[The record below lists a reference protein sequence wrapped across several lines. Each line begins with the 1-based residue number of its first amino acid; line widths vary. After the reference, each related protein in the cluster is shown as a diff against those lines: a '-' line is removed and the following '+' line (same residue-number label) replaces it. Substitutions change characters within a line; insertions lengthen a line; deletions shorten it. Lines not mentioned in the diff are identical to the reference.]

1 MGNVPTKE
9 PRSRSSSL
17 TSHNTVGSAP
27 ALGRRRATLSF
38 STGNSNLALFSHKSA
53 KHEDKM
59 KIKEKHFLDLVVR
72 YTETCDGGYLAPLG
86 IYKLNLDY
94 NTEIVR
100 GLIVARRL
108 APFFSPLQDFSP
120 EWTENELVTIVRQT
134 PLHAVDNAY
143 SDDDEPD
150 DADNHKIHKSLSYFR
165 RQELKR
171 LHRELVARTRA
182 AQAQCDADYMAARA
196 AGTCTALASRD
207 LVLELYANAV
217 ECPICFLY
225 FPPYLNRT
233 RCCRQDICTECFVQ
247 IKRLEP
253 HPPHDHDASSD
264 ALPHTLIS
272 EYACCP
278 YCAMPNFGVTYD
290 TPRTFRVGI
299 DGLPPLRYTSL
310 AAIAPIPEDAVDLAD
325 DTTPPTAG
333 LPGAGAASGSPT
345 KREPPLQRRRSS
357 IPADRD
363 NVVLTDTI
371 RPDWEQRLTSAISKL
386 ARKAATASVIHA
398 SNLILDDTPAAA
410 GGQLLYLMDLEER
423 MINEAMRL
431 LLLDEEESRR
441 TK

>member
-17 TSHNTVGSAP
+17 TSHATLGLAP
-27 ALGRRRATLSF
+27 TGRRRAALSL
-38 STGNSNLALFSHKSA
+38 STGNSNMAIFSHKSS
-53 KHEDKM
+53 KTEDKM
-59 KIKEKHFLDLVVR
+59 KAAEKHYLDLVVR
-72 YTETCDGGYLAPLG
+72 FTETCDGGYLAPLG

-94 NTEIVR
+94 NTDIVR

-108 APFFSPLQDFSP
+108 APFFSPLQDFST
-120 EWTENELVTIVRQT
+120 EWTQDELVTIVRQT

-143 SDDDEPD
+143 SDTEEPD

-171 LHRELVARTRA
+171 FHRELVARTRA
-182 AQAQCDADYMAARA
+182 EQAQCEADYIAART
-196 AGTCTALASRD
+196 AGTSAALASRD
-207 LVLELYANAV
+207 LVLQLYANAV

-233 RCCRQDICTECFVQ
+233 RCCRQDICSECFVQ
-247 IKRLEP
+247 IKRLDP
-253 HPPHDHDASSD
+253 HPPHDHDAQSD

-272 EYACCP
+272 EQACCP

-290 TPRTFRVGI
+290 PPRTLRVGI
-299 DGLPPLRYTSL
+299 DGLPPLQYTAL
-310 AAIAPIPEDAVDLAD
+310 VAVAPIPEDDLD
-325 DTTPPTAG
+325 ETTPGSTSSPVAV
-333 LPGAGAASGSPT
+333 GSPT
-345 KREPPLQRRRSS
+345 KRDPRPRRRSS
-357 IPADRD
+357 ILADHD
-363 NVVLTDTI
+363 IVVLTDSI

-398 SNLILDDTPAAA
+398 SNLIIDDTPAASA
-410 GGQLLYLMDLEER
+410 GQLLYLMNLEER

-431 LLLDEEESRR
+431 LLLDEEHRG

>member
-17 TSHNTVGSAP
+17 TSHSTLASAP
-27 ALGRRRATLSF
+27 ALGRRRAALSL
-38 STGNSNLALFSHKSA
+38 SAGTSNLALFSHKSS

-59 KIKEKHFLDLVVR
+59 KVKEKHFLDLVVR
-72 YTETCDGGYLAPLG
+72 FSETCDGGYLAPLG

-94 NTEIVR
+94 NTDIVR

-108 APFFSPLQDFSP
+108 APFFTPLQDFSP
-120 EWTENELVTIVRQT
+120 EWTEDELVKIVQHT
-134 PLHAVDNAY
+134 PLHALESAY

-150 DADNHKIHKSLSYFR
+150 DADNHKIHKSLSFFR

-171 LHRELVARTRA
+171 LHRDLVVRTRA
-182 AQAQCDADYMAARA
+182 AQAQCDADYVEARA
-196 AGTCTALASRD
+196 AGASAALASRD
-207 LVLELYANAV
+207 LVLALYADAV

-225 FPPYLNRT
+225 FPPYLNRS
-233 RCCRQDICTECFVQ
+233 RCCRQDICSECFVQ
-247 IKRLEP
+247 IKRLDP
-253 HPPHDHDASSD
+253 HPPHDHDADSD

-272 EYACCP
+272 EQACCP

-290 TPRTFRVGI
+290 PPRAFRVGI
-299 DGLPPLRYTSL
+299 EGLPPLRFIAL
-310 AAIAPIPEDAVDLAD
+310 VAVAPIPEDAVDLAED
-325 DTTPPTAG
+325 AALPTGTTAPSVTAE
-333 LPGAGAASGSPT
+333 GSPT
-345 KREPPLQRRRSS
+345 KRPATRLRRRSS

-363 NVVLTDTI
+363 IVVLTDAI

-398 SNLILDDTPAAA
+398 SNLILDDSPAAA
-410 GGQLLYLMDLEER
+410 PNQLLYLMNLEER

-431 LLLDEEESRR
+431 LLLDEELRSS
-441 TK
+441 K